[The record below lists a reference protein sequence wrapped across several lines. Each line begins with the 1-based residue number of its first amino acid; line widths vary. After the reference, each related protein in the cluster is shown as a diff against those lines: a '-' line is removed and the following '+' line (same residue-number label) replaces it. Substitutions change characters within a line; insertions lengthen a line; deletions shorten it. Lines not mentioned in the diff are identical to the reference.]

1 MDDPRI
7 LDLAS
12 YISLRKSDIP
22 GVSDMISTLKGVQDH
37 FSFFLRYNS
46 CRVLYECMQ
55 ALLLCHIPA
64 VKNALITAYF
74 HCWDACLFVTLIFMV
89 SKKLKLL
96 RDWGRRLGMGK
107 RQEESRHTS

>member
-37 FSFFLRYNS
+37 FSFFLRCNS